1 MWNMMCDVM
10 PTIAEDSISQRSSQF
25 SGEDAN
31 FEQLMVSMLDERD
44 KLMES
49 LRESQERLQETEARL
64 QEVEKERDSLNRQ
77 LNANI
82 PQEFSQLTKELAAA
96 RESIL
101 EREEEISELKAE
113 RNNTRLLLEHLE
125 CLVSRHERSL
135 RMTVVKRQ
143 AAAQSGVSSE
153 VEVLKALKS
162 LFEHHKA
169 LDEKVRERL
178 RVALERNTSLEEEL
192 AIIKEELQQYKLSGH
207 APKAME
213 DRPKENGQTEDGQQ
227 QNKNETEQAA
237 GQLEQQQQQQ
247 PQQQQQQQQ
256 QSIQKLGTERSTE
269 IGSRLSNGTLDP
281 SDQDSAARLID
292 LQAILD
298 KQSSELSTWQRRV
311 AELSGRV
318 AELEESLSKAQKDLL
333 KTQETNVKL
342 QRDLRENVAQKE
354 DQEERIATLEK
365 RYLNA
370 QRESTS
376 LHDLNEKLEQELQHK
391 KAQLKLQEEKISAI
405 QEKLELAEQ
414 KLAQYAKLPEME
426 EQLKQ
431 RMEALT
437 QVRRPNQAQERH
449 GSAEDRI
456 QRLETQLE
464 EKNAEV
470 MRVNQRLKMNEE
482 HNTRLSTTVD
492 KLLSESNERLQVHLK
507 ERMHA
512 LEEKNAL
519 TQELEKTRKIAE
531 DLQNEKAEI
540 VKELGKARLEI
551 DNVKR
556 QMLQQEIAF
565 NIQQTDALTRSL
577 SPNAVDPGSF
587 SRSASHSSFDTHSL
601 PRRTA
606 KRPPMEEDPA
616 KNYVAR
622 TLAEQEWEKLQ
633 QAHVLANVQQ
643 AFDVSSDAEGDGDNE
658 SLFSCAADVIS
669 PTGHTDAQTLALM
682 LQEQLDAINNEIRLI
697 QEEKQSTEARAEELE
712 SRVGSLEH
720 MNLLARGRSLERAS
734 PPLSGRST
742 PKSHHSPN
750 RDYLHKYHTA
760 PASMSPAHLHQYAA
774 SLASPGQLSE
784 SLPASQLQLSGEE
797 LHSVSERD
805 STGGAGSG
813 GSDAA
818 SPLTARSIRLE
829 RVVQALA
836 HSQEELRRRT
846 GQAGF
851 PSSGFPAHRHGQH
864 NNGAL
869 NSGTPPS
876 PLSSRHSS
884 QDSLHKNNLPGV
896 GLAIGQL
903 SSSHLHMQS
912 TMSPATAAA
921 VAAAQKKKG
930 IKSSLGRFFSKKE
943 KIKGKDTPMPGD
955 IPGMGGASTPA
966 DPDYGDSV
974 SVAGTMGSK
983 SDFDRR
989 KKKSPSMFGSMLDSS
1004 RHELL
1009 AEAMRAGTPFAL
1021 WNGPTVVAW
1030 LELWVGMPTWY
1041 VAACRANVKSGAI
1054 MSALSDTE
1062 IQREIGISNPLHRL
1076 KLRLAIQEMVSLTSP
1091 SAPKTSRTTLAF
1103 GDMNHEWIGNVWL
1116 PSLGLPQYRSTFMEC
1131 LVDARMLDH
1140 LTKKDLRGQLRMVDS
1155 FHRTSLQYGIS
1166 CLKRLNYDRQ
1176 QLEERRRMAE
1186 GANVDV
1192 LVWSNDRVIRW
1203 VQSIGLKEYG
1213 NNLLESGVH
1222 GALVALDESF
1232 DANSFALA
1240 LQIPTQNTQA
1250 RQLLEMEFANLL
1262 TVGTERRLDES
1273 NSMKS

>member
-25 SGEDAN
+25 SGDDAN

-44 KLMES
+44 KLMDS
-49 LRESQERLQETEARL
+49 LRESQERLQEAEARL
-64 QEVEKERDSLNRQ
+64 QDVEKERDALNRQ
-77 LNANI
+77 MNANI
-82 PQEFSQLTKELAAA
+82 PQEFSQLTKELSAA
-96 RESIL
+96 RENIL

-178 RVALERNTSLEEEL
+178 RVALEKNTSLEEEL
-192 AIIKEELQQYKLSGH
+192 SRTKDELQQYKAAGH
-207 APKAME
+207 LKTLE
-213 DRPKENGQTEDGQQ
+213 DRPKENGQTDESQS
-227 QNKNETEQAA
+227 KNETETASQD
-237 GQLEQQQQQQ
+237 QQEVV
-247 PQQQQQQQQ
+247 
-256 QSIQKLGTERSTE
+256 STVIEFNDERKMES
-269 IGSRLSNGTLDP
+269 GNRLSNGGLDT
-281 SDQDSAARLID
+281 SDHESAARVID
-292 LQAILD
+292 LQSTVE
-298 KQSSELSTWQRRV
+298 KQSVELSTWQRRV
-311 AELSGRV
+311 GELGGRV
-318 AELEESLSKAQKDLL
+318 AELEETLSKAQKDLV

-391 KAQLKLQEEKISAI
+391 EAQLKLQEEKIAAI

-414 KLAQYAKLPEME
+414 KLAGYPKLPEME
-426 EQLKQ
+426 EQLKA

-437 QVRRPNQAQERH
+437 QVRRPNQQAQERH

-456 QRLETQLE
+456 QRLEGQLE

-470 MRVNQRLKMNEE
+470 MRLNQRLKMNEE
-482 HNTRLSTTVD
+482 HNTRLSSTVD

-531 DLQNEKAEI
+531 DLQNEKSEI
-540 VKELGKARLEI
+540 MKELGKARLEI

-577 SPNAVDPGSF
+577 SPNAVEPASS

-601 PRRTA
+601 PRRG
-606 KRPPMEEDPA
+606 KRLEDDGT
-616 KNYVAR
+616 KGYVAR

-658 SLFSCAADVIS
+658 SIFSSAADVIS
-669 PTGHTDAQTLALM
+669 PSGHTDAQTLAMM
-682 LQEQLDAINNEIRLI
+682 LQEQLDAINIEIRLI

-750 RDYLHKYHTA
+750 RDYLHKYHT
-760 PASMSPAHLHQYAA
+760 
-774 SLASPGQLSE
+774 
-784 SLPASQLQLSGEE
+784 LQLSGEE

-805 STGGAGSG
+805 SGGGGSG
-813 GSDAA
+813 GSEAA
-818 SPLTARSIRLE
+818 SPLTARSLRLE

-836 HSQEELRRRT
+836 HSQEELR
-846 GQAGF
+846 
-851 PSSGFPAHRHGQH
+851 SRHGHH
-864 NNGAL
+864 NNGTL

-884 QDSLHKNNLPGV
+884 QDSLHKNSFGSV
-896 GLAIGQL
+896 GLPIGQL
-903 SSSHLHMQS
+903 SSSHLHMPS

-943 KIKGKDTPMPGD
+943 KIKGKDTTMPGD
-955 IPGMGGASTPA
+955 VPGMGGACTPA
-966 DPDYGDSV
+966 DPDYGDNV
-974 SVAGTMGSK
+974 SVAGTLGGK

-989 KKKSPSMFGSMLDSS
+989 KKKSMLDSS

-1009 AEAMRAGTPFAL
+1009 GEAMKAGTPFAL
-1021 WNGPTVVAW
+1021 WNGPTIVAW
-1030 LELWVGMPTWY
+1030 LELWVGMPAWY

-1166 CLKRLNYDRQ
+1166 CLKRLNFDRQ
-1176 QLEERRRMAE
+1176 QLEDRRRMAE

-1192 LVWSNDRVIRW
+1192 IVWSNDRVIRW

-1232 DANSFALA
+1232 DANAFALT
-1240 LQIPTQNTQA
+1240 LQIPTQNVQA
-1250 RQLLEMEFANLL
+1250 RQVLEMEFQNLL
-1262 TVGTERRLDES
+1262 TVGTERRSEE

>member
-10 PTIAEDSISQRSSQF
+10 PTIAEDSISQRSSQY

-44 KLMES
+44 KLVES

-82 PQEFSQLTKELAAA
+82 PQDFSQLTKELAAA

-192 AIIKEELQQYKLSGH
+192 VITKEELQQYKLSGH
-207 APKAME
+207 ATKNIE

-227 QNKNETEQAA
+227 QNK
-237 GQLEQQQQQQ
+237 
-247 PQQQQQQQQ
+247 
-256 QSIQKLGTERSTE
+256 
-269 IGSRLSNGTLDP
+269 
-281 SDQDSAARLID
+281 
-292 LQAILD
+292 
-298 KQSSELSTWQRRV
+298 SSELSTWQRRV

-318 AELEESLSKAQKDLL
+318 TELEETLSKTQKDLL

-391 KAQLKLQEEKISAI
+391 KAQLKLQEEKIAAI

-437 QVRRPNQAQERH
+437 QVRRPNQQAQERH

-531 DLQNEKAEI
+531 DLQNEKADI

-601 PRRTA
+601 PRRTG
-606 KRPPMEEDPA
+606 KRPAIEEDPS

-813 GSDAA
+813 SDAA

-829 RVVQALA
+829 RVAQALA
-836 HSQEELRRRT
+836 HSQEELR
-846 GQAGF
+846 
-851 PSSGFPAHRHGQH
+851 SRHGQH

-884 QDSLHKNNLPGV
+884 QDSLHKNNLSGV
-896 GLAIGQL
+896 GLPIGQL

-955 IPGMGGASTPA
+955 MSGMGGASTPA

-1009 AEAMRAGTPFAL
+1009 AEAMKAGTPFAL

-1222 GALVALDESF
+1222 GALIALDESF

-1250 RQLLEMEFANLL
+1250 RQLLEMEFTNLL

-1273 NSMKS
+1273 NSIKS

>member
-1 MWNMMCDVM
+1 MWSAMCDVM

-44 KLMES
+44 KLMDS
-49 LRESQERLQETEARL
+49 LRECQERVQEAETRVREL
-64 QEVEKERDSLNRQ
+64 EKERDSLNRQ
-77 LNANI
+77 IYANI
-82 PQEFSQLTKELAAA
+82 PQELSQLTKELAAA
-96 RESIL
+96 RENIL
-101 EREEEISELKAE
+101 QREEEISELKAE

-192 AIIKEELQQYKLSGH
+192 AHTKEELQQYKVSGIT
-207 APKAME
+207 PKAI
-213 DRPKENGQTEDGQQ
+213 DDKPKENGQTDDGQQ
-227 QNKNETEQAA
+227 QNKNETEQAESQQEPQQ
-237 GQLEQQQQQQ
+237 QLQQQLQQQQQQ
-247 PQQQQQQQQ
+247 HA
-256 QSIQKLGTERSTE
+256 IQKLGTEKPTE
-269 IGSRLSNGTLDP
+269 IASRLSNGSLDP
-281 SDQDSAARLID
+281 SDQDSAVRVID
-292 LQAILD
+292 LQATLD
-298 KQSSELSTWQRRV
+298 KQSTELSTWQRRV

-318 AELEESLSKAQKDLL
+318 AELEETLCKSQKDLI
-333 KTQETNVKL
+333 KTQENNVKL
-342 QRDLRENVAQKE
+342 QRDLRENAAQKE

-391 KAQLKLQEEKISAI
+391 KAQLKLQEEKIAAI

-414 KLAQYAKLPEME
+414 KLTQYAKLPEME

-437 QVRRPNQAQERH
+437 QVRRPNQQAQERH

-456 QRLETQLE
+456 QRLEAQLE

-482 HNTRLSTTVD
+482 HNTRLSATVD
-492 KLLSESNERLQVHLK
+492 KLLSESNDRLQTHLT
-507 ERMHA
+507 ERMEA
-512 LEEKNAL
+512 IEEKNAI

-531 DLQNEKAEI
+531 DLQNEKADI

-601 PRRTA
+601 PRRGG
-606 KRPPMEEDPA
+606 KRAAIEEDA
-616 KNYVAR
+616 SKNYVVR

-658 SLFSCAADVIS
+658 SIFSCSAEVIS
-669 PTGHTDAQTLALM
+669 PAGHTDAQTLALM

-697 QEEKQSTEARAEELE
+697 QEEKQNTEARAEELE
-712 SRVGSLEH
+712 SRVGSFEH

-805 STGGAGSG
+805 SVGGVGSAS
-813 GSDAA
+813 SDAA
-818 SPLTARSIRLE
+818 SPLTARSLRLE

-836 HSQEELRRRT
+836 HSQEELRR
-846 GQAGF
+846 
-851 PSSGFPAHRHGQH
+851 HGQH
-864 NNGAL
+864 SNGAL

-884 QDSLHKNNLPGV
+884 QDSLHKNNLSSV
-896 GLAIGQL
+896 GLPIGQL
-903 SSSHLHMQS
+903 SSSHLHMQT

-943 KIKGKDTPMPGD
+943 KIKGKDTTMPGD
-955 IPGMGGASTPA
+955 VPGMGGASTPA

-974 SVAGTMGSK
+974 SVAGTLGSK

-1009 AEAMRAGTPFAL
+1009 AEAMKAGTPFAL

-1062 IQREIGISNPLHRL
+1062 IQREIGISNSLHRL

-1140 LTKKDLRGQLRMVDS
+1140 LTKKDLRGQLRMIDS

-1213 NNLLESGVH
+1213 NHLLESGVH
-1222 GALVALDESF
+1222 GALIALDESF

-1262 TVGTERRLDES
+1262 TVGTERRPDVS
-1273 NSMKS
+1273 NMKS

>member
-437 QVRRPNQAQERH
+437 QVRRPNQQAQERH

-836 HSQEELRRRT
+836 HSQEELR
-846 GQAGF
+846 
-851 PSSGFPAHRHGQH
+851 SRHGQH

>member
-1 MWNMMCDVM
+1 MWNVMCDVM

-25 SGEDAN
+25 SGEEVN

-44 KLMES
+44 KLVES
-49 LRESQERLQETEARL
+49 LRESQTRLQETEARR
-64 QEVEKERDSLNRQ
+64 QETEKERDSLNRQ

-96 RESIL
+96 REGIL
-101 EREEEISELKAE
+101 ARDEEISELKAE
-113 RNNTRLLLEHLE
+113 RSNTRLLLEHLE
-125 CLVSRHERSL
+125 CLVSRHERSI
-135 RMTVVKRQ
+135 RTTVMKRQ
-143 AAAQSGVSSE
+143 QATQSGVSSE
-153 VEVLKALKS
+153 AEVLKALKS

-169 LDEKVRERL
+169 LDEKVRDRL
-178 RVALERNTSLEEEL
+178 RMAQEKNKSLEEEL
-192 AIIKEELQQYKLSGH
+192 AITKQELQQYIMSGH
-207 APKAME
+207 APKAIE
-213 DRPKENGQTEDGQQ
+213 DRPKENGQAEDSQQ
-227 QNKNETEQAA
+227 QNK
-237 GQLEQQQQQQ
+237 
-247 PQQQQQQQQ
+247 
-256 QSIQKLGTERSTE
+256 
-269 IGSRLSNGTLDP
+269 
-281 SDQDSAARLID
+281 
-292 LQAILD
+292 
-298 KQSSELSTWQRRV
+298 SSELSTWQRRV
-311 AELSGRV
+311 AELIGHV
-318 AELEESLSKAQKDLL
+318 AELEETLSKAQKDLL

-342 QRDLRENVAQKE
+342 QRDLHENVAQKV

-365 RYLNA
+365 RYLQA
-370 QRESTS
+370 QRESS
-376 LHDLNEKLEQELQHK
+376 SSHDLNEKLEQELQHK
-391 KAQLKLQEEKISAI
+391 KAQLKLQEEKIAAI

-414 KLAQYAKLPEME
+414 KLAQYSKLPEME

-437 QVRRPNQAQERH
+437 QVRRPNQQAQERH

-482 HNTRLSTTVD
+482 HNTRLSATVD
-492 KLLSESNERLQVHLK
+492 KLLSESNERLQAHLE
-507 ERMHA
+507 ERMQA
-512 LEEKNAL
+512 LKEKNAL
-519 TQELEKTRKIAE
+519 TQELEQTRKLAE
-531 DLQNEKAEI
+531 DLQNEKTEI

-606 KRPPMEEDPA
+606 KRSTIDEDTT
-616 KNYVAR
+616 KNYVPR

-669 PTGHTDAQTLALM
+669 PTDRSEARTLAVM
-682 LQEQLDAINNEIRLI
+682 LQEQLDAINNEIMLI
-697 QEEKQSTEARAEELE
+697 QQEKQSTEARAEELE

-750 RDYLHKYHTA
+750 KDYLHKYHTA

-774 SLASPGQLSE
+774 SLTSPGQLSE

-846 GQAGF
+846 GQTGF
-851 PSSGFPAHRHGQH
+851 PSSGPVHSRHGQH

-884 QDSLHKNNLPGV
+884 QDSLHKNNLSGV
-896 GLAIGQL
+896 GLPIGQL
-903 SSSHLHMQS
+903 SSPHLHMQ
-912 TMSPATAAA
+912 AA

-930 IKSSLGRFFSKKE
+930 IKISLGRFFSKKE
-943 KIKGKDTPMPGD
+943 KIKGKDTPMPGNMS
-955 IPGMGGASTPA
+955 GMGGASTPA

-974 SVAGTMGSK
+974 AVAGTMGSK
-983 SDFDRR
+983 IDFDRR

-1009 AEAMRAGTPFAL
+1009 AEAMKAGTPFAL

-1054 MSALSDTE
+1054 MSALGDNE
-1062 IQREIGISNPLHRL
+1062 IQREIGISCRLHRL

-1140 LTKKDLRGQLRMVDS
+1140 LTKKDLRIQLKMVDS

-1176 QLEERRRMAE
+1176 QLEERRQMAE
-1186 GANVDV
+1186 DANVDV

-1203 VQSIGLKEYG
+1203 VQSIGLREYG
-1213 NNLLESGVH
+1213 NNLLESGMH
-1222 GALVALDESF
+1222 GALIALDEGF

-1250 RQLLEMEFANLL
+1250 RQLLEREFANLL
-1262 TVGTERRLDES
+1262 AVGTERRLDEA
-1273 NSMKS
+1273 NSMTS

>member
-1 MWNMMCDVM
+1 MWSAMCDVM

-25 SGEDAN
+25 SGDDAN

-44 KLMES
+44 KLMDS
-49 LRESQERLQETEARL
+49 LRECQERVQEAETRVREL
-64 QEVEKERDSLNRQ
+64 EKERDSLNRQ
-77 LNANI
+77 IYANI
-82 PQEFSQLTKELAAA
+82 PQELSQLTKELAAA
-96 RESIL
+96 RENIL
-101 EREEEISELKAE
+101 QREEEISELKAE

-192 AIIKEELQQYKLSGH
+192 AHTKEELQQYKVSGIT
-207 APKAME
+207 PKAI
-213 DRPKENGQTEDGQQ
+213 DDKPKENGQTDDGQQ
-227 QNKNETEQAA
+227 QNKNETEQAES
-237 GQLEQQQQQQ
+237 QQEPQQQLQQQ
-247 PQQQQQQQQ
+247 LQQQQQQQQ
-256 QSIQKLGTERSTE
+256 HAIQKLGTEKPTE
-269 IGSRLSNGTLDP
+269 IASRLSNGSLDP
-281 SDQDSAARLID
+281 SDQDSAVRVID
-292 LQAILD
+292 LQATLD
-298 KQSSELSTWQRRV
+298 KQSTELSTWQRRV

-318 AELEESLSKAQKDLL
+318 AELEETLSKTQKDLL
-333 KTQETNVKL
+333 KTQEINVKL

-391 KAQLKLQEEKISAI
+391 KAQLKLQEEKIAAI

-414 KLAQYAKLPEME
+414 KLTQYAKLPEME

-437 QVRRPNQAQERH
+437 QVRRPNQQAQERH

-456 QRLETQLE
+456 QRLEAQLE

-482 HNTRLSTTVD
+482 HNTRLSATVD
-492 KLLSESNERLQVHLK
+492 KLLSESNDRLQTHLT
-507 ERMHA
+507 ERMEA
-512 LEEKNAL
+512 IEEKNAI
-519 TQELEKTRKIAE
+519 TQELEKTRKVAE
-531 DLQNEKAEI
+531 DLQNEKADI

-601 PRRTA
+601 PRRGG
-606 KRPPMEEDPA
+606 KRAVIEEDA
-616 KNYVAR
+616 SKNYVVR

-658 SLFSCAADVIS
+658 SIFSCSAEVIS
-669 PTGHTDAQTLALM
+669 PAGHTDAQTLALM

-697 QEEKQSTEARAEELE
+697 QEEKQNTEARAEELE
-712 SRVGSLEH
+712 SRVGSFEH

-805 STGGAGSG
+805 SVGGAGSAS
-813 GSDAA
+813 SDAA
-818 SPLTARSIRLE
+818 SPLTARSLRLE

-836 HSQEELRRRT
+836 HSQEELRR
-846 GQAGF
+846 
-851 PSSGFPAHRHGQH
+851 HGQH
-864 NNGAL
+864 SNGAL

-884 QDSLHKNNLPGV
+884 QDSLHKNNLSSV
-896 GLAIGQL
+896 GLPIGQL
-903 SSSHLHMQS
+903 SSSHLHMQT

-943 KIKGKDTPMPGD
+943 KIKGKDTTMPGD
-955 IPGMGGASTPA
+955 VPGMGGASTPA

-974 SVAGTMGSK
+974 SVAGTLGSK

-1009 AEAMRAGTPFAL
+1009 AEAMKAGTPFAL

-1062 IQREIGISNPLHRL
+1062 IQREIGISNSLHRL

-1140 LTKKDLRGQLRMVDS
+1140 LTKKDLRGQLRMIDS

-1213 NNLLESGVH
+1213 NHLLESGVH
-1222 GALVALDESF
+1222 GALIALDESF
-1232 DANSFALA
+1232 DANNFALT

-1262 TVGTERRLDES
+1262 TVGTERRPDVS
-1273 NSMKS
+1273 NMKS